1 MVEALKRNETAMS
14 PATARA
20 CAKTCFAAFGL
31 LAAAAFCQAE
41 VAPPVSKNDGAWT
54 RAIVKIEVP
63 IVRSVNGYPRH
74 FLERCSGTI
83 VSPGPFP
90 LVISAWHCF
99 EGHNAMSSPVTLQT
113 GAGPTAIELVASGG
127 SMDEDWA
134 LLRSTSKWW
143 PGKWIPVSQVRV
155 PRGSRVS
162 AAGFSRPSGSIALES
177 DDSPERILT
186 IDEDCRVTLT
196 SSRPLASSCAI
207 QKGASGGAILGR
219 TQSGSLR
226 LYGIISAGD
235 GTNVSY
241 FYPADLLSPLIRP

>member
-1 MVEALKRNETAMS
+1 MS
-14 PATARA
+14 PAAACA
-20 CAKTCFAAFGL
+20 CAKNSFAVLAL
-31 LAAAAFCQAE
+31 LVAAAFCRAE
-41 VAPPVSKNDGAWT
+41 AAQPLPQGEAAWT

-99 EGHNAMSSPVTLQT
+99 EGYNPLPSPAILRTET
-113 GAGPTAIELVASGG
+113 GPAALDLVATGG
-127 SMDEDWA
+127 SMDADWA
-134 LLRSTSKWW
+134 LLRSTSQWW
-143 PGKWIPVSQVRV
+143 PNTWIPVSRDRV
-155 PRGSRVS
+155 LTGSRVS
-162 AAGFSRPSGSIALES
+162 AAGFSRSSEASALEL
-177 DDSPERILT
+177 DDGREHTLT
-186 IDEDCRVTLT
+186 VDADCRIIQAG
-196 SSRPLASSCAI
+196 SNPFASSCVI
-207 QKGASGGAILGR
+207 QKGASGGPIVGR

-235 GTNVSY
+235 GTAVSY